1 MFQIGVSLTD
11 NSGGVIYGRHI
22 FIIQTNSCLFFSHFC
37 FFVIQNK
44 LEHFAKKKKFFFWLS
59 LIYK

>member
-11 NSGGVIYGRHI
+11 NSGSIIYGHQI
-22 FIIQTNSCLFFSHFC
+22 FIIKTNSCSFFSHFC

-44 LEHFAKKKKFFFWLS
+44 LEHFAKKNFFGLS